1 MARRPLFEQSAFSD
15 AVSDNATIIARE
27 RFKSLMLRAWIASGL
42 FFMALPGTLLGFSN
56 LMAISVHHG
65 LGSLPAAWMEGHGHA
80 QMFGWIG
87 SFILGIGFYSQPAH
101 GRSVFHLS
109 LSCYALWT
117 TGVWMRWF
125 ANIYGWHWRT
135 LLPVSA
141 GFELV
146 AVILFLFAASYH
158 KLPESGHGNKTKAP
172 MELWMVSVLI
182 GTAGL
187 ASAVIFNFVECVRL
201 GLQGGLRS
209 FPHSLDQKYLVLLGW
224 GFVVPVVWGFS
235 ARWLP
240 AFLTISKPDL
250 RLFRL
255 ALALDVA
262 GVLFGVAGLPK
273 PAAILFAT
281 SAVAIGL
288 ALRFAE
294 RPHGRAKTQGIH
306 PSFSTFARLPYVWLI
321 TAALMSVWA
330 AFADVHGGIWG
341 ASRHALTVGFAATM
355 VFAVGP
361 RILPHF
367 AGIQNIFSKRLMLLS
382 LLCLQAGCL
391 LRVSSE
397 PLAYEGLVSF
407 AWKVLPVS
415 GMLELSGVLIFATNL
430 ALTFLAGRSAFVL
443 NSPSQQTAAS
453 LHQEQHTRVSGAR
466 TGCINGVLKG
476 HGFSRAARGA

>member
-1 MARRPLFEQSAFSD
+1 MATLPLFDQPLPISESAGI
-15 AVSDNATIIARE
+15 VARE
-27 RFKSLMLRAWIASGL
+27 RQKSMMLRAWIATGL

-56 LMAISVHHG
+56 LMAISAHHG
-65 LGSLPAAWMEGHGHA
+65 LGTLPAAWMEGHGHA

-101 GRSVFHLS
+101 GRSVLRVP
-109 LSCYALWT
+109 LSCFVLWT
-117 TGVWMRWF
+117 SGVGLRWF

-146 AVILFLFAASYH
+146 AVLLFLSAASHH
-158 KLPESGHGNKTKAP
+158 KLPASAQGSKAKVP

-187 ASAVIFNFVECVRL
+187 ASAVIFNFVECLRL

-240 AFLTISKPDL
+240 AFLATSKPNVHWFRA
-250 RLFRL
+250 RLCL
-255 ALALDVA
+255 AVA
-262 GVLFGVAGLPK
+262 GVLFGVAGWPK
-273 PAAILFAT
+273 PATILFAT
-281 SAVAIGL
+281 GAVAIGL
-288 ALRFAE
+288 ALRLTE
-294 RPHGRAKTQGIH
+294 RPHGRAKIQGVH
-306 PSFSTFARLPYVWLI
+306 PSFPVCARLPYGWLI
-321 TAALMSVWA
+321 IAALMSVWA

-355 VFAVGP
+355 VFAIGP

-367 AGIQNIFSKRLMLLS
+367 AGIQNIFSKRLMFFS
-382 LLCLQAGCL
+382 LFFLQTGCL

-397 PLAYEGLVSF
+397 PLAYEGLVSV

-415 GMLELSGVLIFATNL
+415 GMLELSGVLLFATNL
-430 ALTFLAGRSAFVL
+430 ALTFLIGRSAFSVGTA
-443 NSPSQQTAAS
+443 SQRSAA
-453 LHQEQHTRVSGAR
+453 
-466 TGCINGVLKG
+466 
-476 HGFSRAARGA
+476 